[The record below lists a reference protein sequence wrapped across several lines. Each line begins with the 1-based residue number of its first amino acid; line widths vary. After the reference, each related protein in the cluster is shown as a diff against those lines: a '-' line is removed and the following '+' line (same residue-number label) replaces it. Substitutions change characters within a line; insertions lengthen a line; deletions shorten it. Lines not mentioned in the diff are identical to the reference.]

1 MTNFNING
9 INPNINFNQ
18 NIGSIPNFAKEDA
31 INNFENILQQ
41 QQELLAQNMANAQ
54 VIKGGI
60 NFDNDLFN
68 ETQKVENLSS
78 AQKTANNFGEAFT
91 KGLNSVNAEQIKSQ
105 NLTMAFAA
113 GEDVSV
119 HDVMIQSQKANLS
132 MSMAMQIRNKLLN
145 AYSEI
150 YSMRF

>member
-1 MTNFNING
+1 MTGFNISG

-31 INNFENILQQ
+31 INSFENILQQ
-41 QQELLAQNMANAQ
+41 QNELISQNMANSQ
-54 VIKGGI
+54 IIEGGI

>member
-1 MTNFNING
+1 MTGFNISG

-18 NIGSIPNFAKEDA
+18 NIGTIPNFAKEDA

-41 QQELLAQNMANAQ
+41 QQELLAQNMANTQ
-54 VIKGGI
+54 VIEGGI

-105 NLTMAFAA
+105 NLT
-113 GEDVSV
+113 VNIQNSQTPKSV
-119 HDVMIQSQKANLS
+119 VPEPKGKKLQK
-132 MSMAMQIRNKLLN
+132 
-145 AYSEI
+145 Y
-150 YSMRF
+150 